1 MKYFYFKNTMLMMHN
16 VMMTEKIKQ
25 QANSNWGIILRCY
38 NSVAT
43 LVSNTCDMVI
53 LYIITMF

>member
-43 LVSNTCDMVI
+43 LVSNTCEMVI